1 MRHRTIVC
9 PLIEN
14 EGHYL
19 LCKMAAD
26 RGVFPGQWALSG
38 GGVEPGE
45 RIEEALRR
53 EIREELGEKLIL
65 THIAPW
71 CFRDDTRVKT
81 YPDGHQETIYMIYL
95 IFDCVS
101 ANRDVTINEEFDD
114 YAWVKAEDLKNY
126 DTVACVCCLTHS
138 HSARREILIPPFFN
152 VSGNRS
158 QRTGC

>member
-1 MRHRTIVC
+1 M
-9 PLIEN
+9 
-14 EGHYL
+14 
-19 LCKMAAD
+19 
-26 RGVFPGQWALSG
+26 
-38 GGVEPGE
+38 EPGE

-114 YAWVKAEDLKNY
+114 YARVKAEDLK
-126 DTVACVCCLTHS
+126 TTILMPPPALL
-138 HSARREILIPPFFN
+138 SA
-152 VSGNRS
+152 
-158 QRTGC
+158 

>member
-1 MRHRTIVC
+1 MRQRTIVC

-81 YPDGHQETIYMIYL
+81 SPDGHQETIYMIYL

-101 ANRDVTINEEFDD
+101 ANRDVTINEEFDN

-126 DTVACVCCLTHS
+126 DLNAATRVTLS
-138 HSARREILIPPFFN
+138 LK
-152 VSGNRS
+152 GLL
-158 QRTGC
+158 

>member
-1 MRHRTIVC
+1 MG
-9 PLIEN
+9 LIRRR
-14 EGHYL
+14 
-19 LCKMAAD
+19 
-26 RGVFPGQWALSG
+26 RGAR
-38 GGVEPGE
+38 E

-53 EIREELGEKLIL
+53 EIREELGEKLIP

-81 YPDGHQETIYMIYL
+81 YPDGHRETIYMIYL

-126 DTVACVCCLTHS
+126 DLNAATRVTLS
-138 HSARREILIPPFFN
+138 LK
-152 VSGNRS
+152 GLL
-158 QRTGC
+158 

>member
-14 EGHYL
+14 KGHYL
-19 LCKMAAD
+19 LAKWPPTEGFSRAM
-26 RGVFPGQWALSG
+26 ALSG
-38 GGVEPGE
+38 GVEPWE

-95 IFDCVS
+95 IFNCVS

-114 YAWVKAEDLKNY
+114 YA
-126 DTVACVCCLTHS
+126 
-138 HSARREILIPPFFN
+138 
-152 VSGNRS
+152 RS
-158 QRTGC
+158 KPKISKLRS